1 MIKSRLLT
9 NKITIFFLMLTSIY
23 FLTNITLAIIYIN
36 NEKRQDLEIL
46 LWHSINE
53 SYDYVKKYNDKTN
66 LDFLYH
72 IPHMTSVI
80 EKIGGREILFFFTKE
95 RYKPKKG
102 EIAVSKK
109 LPNGTYFNLKSSD
122 IAVKKHIYETAMQ
135 LILQHLIYLIIIG
148 ILGIY
153 FIRKLLSPLNYLAN
167 QCKNYK
173 SGNEFYT
180 NGKNVGDEIK
190 QIESALNMLIHR
202 FEELRI
208 KDKDLFATAT
218 HELKTPLAILKAR
231 VEKFQHNQE
240 YKKDAFIDD
249 INEDIKRLYIEIQS
263 VLYFNIFDFD
273 EKTDISVIQSIK
285 DIISKVDL
293 LLKNRELEV
302 EIIGD
307 DFILHTRQNLF
318 LKMLMSIFENAIAY
332 AQSKSTIKISLD
344 SKIIKIQNTQGS
356 NINLFSSKLGIKI
369 LGKLCSELN
378 FTFDIIKDRKNY
390 EVVIDFN

>member
-1 MIKSRLLT
+1 
-9 NKITIFFLMLTSIY
+9 MLTSIY

-240 YKKDAFIDD
+240 YKKDTFIDD
-249 INEDIKRLYIEIQS
+249 INEDIKRLYLEIQS

-344 SKIIKIQNTQGS
+344 SKIIKIQNAQGS

-390 EVVIDFN
+390 EVVIYFN

>member
-1 MIKSRLLT
+1 
-9 NKITIFFLMLTSIY
+9 MLTSIY

-240 YKKDAFIDD
+240 YKKDTFIDD
-249 INEDIKRLYIEIQS
+249 INEDIKRLYLEIQS

-344 SKIIKIQNTQGS
+344 SKIIKIRNEQGS

-390 EVVIDFN
+390 EVVIYFN

>member
-1 MIKSRLLT
+1 
-9 NKITIFFLMLTSIY
+9 MLTSIY

>member
-1 MIKSRLLT
+1 
-9 NKITIFFLMLTSIY
+9 MLTSIY

-240 YKKDAFIDD
+240 YKKDTFIDD
-249 INEDIKRLYIEIQS
+249 INEDIKRLYLEIQS